1 MPGRIIHRHKQSSPL
16 ALMNTAAAELPHHRR
31 DAAVQ
36 LLRLYGFK
44 ARISQKKR
52 R

>member
-1 MPGRIIHRHKQSSPL
+1 MQGRIIHRHKQNMLL

-44 ARISQKKR
+44 PRISKKKR

>member
-1 MPGRIIHRHKQSSPL
+1 
-16 ALMNTAAAELPHHRR
+16 MNTAAAELPHHRR

-36 LLRLYGFK
+36 LLRLNGFN